1 MKNGKM
7 MQLLYGNTT
16 IDMPIPENT
25 SGLDVWYPPESDLKA
40 INASDVYQI
49 LHNNPLPN
57 IKNACVAIAV
67 NDKTRP
73 VRYDILLL
81 PLLHYLEEMGITRER
96 IVILIATGTHKPVT
110 PDEFG
115 SFLPSEVIT
124 TYRILSHDCDD
135 MAQLVDL
142 GSTTQ
147 GTPVLI
153 NKLFMETDV
162 RITLGNIEPHH
173 FMGFSGG
180 AKTAGIGLAG
190 RATIQTNHKLLLQ
203 PYTESGEYQ
212 RNPMRQD
219 LEEIG
224 DMIHITACL
233 NAIMDYKKE
242 IRHILWDSPR
252 TVMQEG
258 IPISKQL
265 CQVEIEP
272 LYDVVI
278 ASAGG
283 YPKDINLYQAQ
294 KGLTNAAAICK
305 PGGSILLVA
314 ECLEGPGN
322 QQFFQ
327 FMHGKH
333 SFTQVMQAFGKI
345 PFQIGPHKAYLIA
358 RQGLQFALYLQSSMP
373 DELVRRLLFNPISSL
388 DQFYEQIS
396 PEGKRVA
403 LLPYAT
409 ATLPYWN

>member
-1 MKNGKM
+1 M

-16 IDMPIPENT
+16 IDLPIPEDT

-40 INASDVYQI
+40 LDAGDVYHI

-57 IKNACVAIAV
+57 IKNARVAIAV

-73 VRYDILLL
+73 MRYDILLF
-81 PLLHYLEEMGITRER
+81 PLLRYLEEVGIPKQR
-96 IVILIATGTHKPVT
+96 IVILISTGTHT
-110 PDEFG
+110 PIPSSELD
-115 SFLPSEVIT
+115 SFIPSEIT
-124 TYRILSHDCDD
+124 SAYRILSHDCDD
-135 MAQLVDL
+135 AAQLVEL
-142 GSTTQ
+142 GNTTQ
-147 GTPVLI
+147 GTPVFI
-153 NKLFMETDV
+153 NKAFMAADI

-190 RATIQTNHKLLLQ
+190 RATIQANHKLMLQ

-224 DMIHITACL
+224 DKVHITACL

-242 IRHILWDSPR
+242 IRHVLWNSPR

-258 IPISKQL
+258 IPLSKQL
-265 CQVEIEP
+265 CQVKIEP
-272 LYDVVI
+272 LYDIVI

-314 ECLEGPGN
+314 ECREGPGN
-322 QQFFQ
+322 QQFAQ

-333 SFTQVMQAFGKI
+333 SFAQVMRSFGDM

-373 DELVRRLLFNPISSL
+373 DELVRRLLFNPISSPV
-388 DQFYEQIS
+388 QFYEQVS
-396 PEGKRVA
+396 PAGRRIA